1 MVGTCHRT
9 TLAWGF
15 VIPQDK
21 LLALF
26 HAFRKHS
33 NGDSSGK
40 EPSAQELDDKID
52 YDDALQELS
61 EDIQDVMMT
70 HEARRILRFE
80 ASGLEPGAEEL
91 DSPVVFAFYYEVGPI
106 QYSIERWD
114 RGEDECEWVKTECRS
129 CLISVIKMVRHA
141 WRLGPC

>member
-1 MVGTCHRT
+1 VQFDRHSHRT

-15 VIPQDK
+15 VIPQNK

-26 HAFRKHS
+26 HAFRKHL

-40 EPSAQELDDKID
+40 EPSAQELDDKT
-52 YDDALQELS
+52 YYNDALQELS
-61 EDIQDVMMT
+61 EYIQDVMMT
-70 HEARRILRFE
+70 HKSILRFE
-80 ASGLEPGAEEL
+80 ASGLFEERY
-91 DSPVVFAFYYEVGPI
+91 SPVVFAFYYEEGPL
-106 QYSIERWD
+106 QYSIERW
-114 RGEDECEWVKTECRS
+114 GHGAEACEWVKTECGS